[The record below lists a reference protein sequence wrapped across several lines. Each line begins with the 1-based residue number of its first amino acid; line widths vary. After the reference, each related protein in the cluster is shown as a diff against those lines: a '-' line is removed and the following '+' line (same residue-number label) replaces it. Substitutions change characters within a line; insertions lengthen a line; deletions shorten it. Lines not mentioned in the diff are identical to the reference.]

1 MLKELV
7 KISKSGLIYTKSKI
21 HFPLWIAAR
30 TSPLAMTEKRLTQTQ
45 TPLAMTML
53 FFRHCEAL

>member
-21 HFPLWIAAR
+21 HFPLWIATPCLAA
-30 TSPLAMTEKRLTQTQ
+30 SLAMTEKWR
-45 TPLAMTML
+45 
-53 FFRHCEAL
+53 F